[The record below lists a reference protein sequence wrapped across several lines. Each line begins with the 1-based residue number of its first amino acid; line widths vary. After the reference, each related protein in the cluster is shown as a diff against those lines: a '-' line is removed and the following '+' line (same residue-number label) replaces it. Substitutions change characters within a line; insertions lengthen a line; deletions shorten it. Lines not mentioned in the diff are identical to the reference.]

1 MLVLGDDGGSSGV
14 FLQPTQPWNLS
25 ANPAPPSIGARG
37 KADLVSVKLF
47 ALAISLNWSPTK
59 T

>member
-1 MLVLGDDGGSSGV
+1 MMVGVLGL
-14 FLQPTQPWNLS
+14 FLQSTQPWNLS

-37 KADLVSVKLF
+37 KDDLVSVKLF
-47 ALAISLNWSPTK
+47 ALAFSLNRSPTE